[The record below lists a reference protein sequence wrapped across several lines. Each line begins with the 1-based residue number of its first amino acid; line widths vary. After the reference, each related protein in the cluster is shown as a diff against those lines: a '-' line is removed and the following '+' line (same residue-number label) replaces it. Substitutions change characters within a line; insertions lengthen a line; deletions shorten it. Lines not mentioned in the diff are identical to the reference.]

1 MAVAFDA
8 FSENGSNSTADPISW
23 THTPVGTP
31 RGVLVFVNQ
40 NSTGLNDLD
49 GVTYG
54 GVAMSAVSS
63 SPLFGSG
70 GEPATIY
77 GFFLGS
83 GIPTGAQTV
92 SVDVNSVTAAKRA
105 SCFTLTASANTE
117 VVSVATINTDPGTNP
132 STTVSLSGRTCF
144 VAAGIGSG
152 QGAVA
157 DLTPLANWTSR
168 VEPDFG
174 SRTGAVYS
182 YDVIGSSDVT
192 AGWTQTAEDAYML
205 AVAISEVTGGGSKIP
220 VFLSQFRRRRVA

>member
-1 MAVAFDA
+1 
-8 FSENGSNSTADPISW
+8 
-23 THTPVGTP
+23 
-31 RGVLVFVNQ
+31 
-40 NSTGLNDLD
+40 
-49 GVTYG
+49 
-54 GVAMSAVSS
+54 MSAVSS
-63 SPLFGSG
+63 SPMFGSG

-92 SVDVNSVTAAKRA
+92 SVDVNSVVATKRA

-117 VVSVATINTDPGTNP
+117 VVSVATINTDPVANP
-132 STTVSLSGRTCF
+132 STTVSLGGRTCF

-152 QGAVA
+152 HGTVA
-157 DLTPLANWTSR
+157 DITPLTDWTSR

-174 SRTGAVYS
+174 SRMGAVYS
-182 YDVIGSSDVT
+182 YDIIGSSDVT
-192 AGWTQTAEDAYML
+192 AGWTQASEDAYML